1 MVLTDSEL
9 DNFERLIRAVIRHEA
24 SLDLSDT
31 KAGRS
36 EQNMAFED
44 LIWARD
50 AFKMNPMT
58 PPWLTLSL
66 EQRQQQLLLCN
77 TCGAIYKPPYSRDKR
92 QPRFVTNS
100 VPTCVS
106 SGLWKHRFKGQ
117 CIGLTLLPT
126 PFGGRLNA
134 VEALA
139 NGYRCCIK
147 EAAITERKEN
157 G

>member
-58 PPWLTLSL
+58 PP
-66 EQRQQQLLLCN
+66 
-77 TCGAIYKPPYSRDKR
+77 
-92 QPRFVTNS
+92 
-100 VPTCVS
+100 
-106 SGLWKHRFKGQ
+106 
-117 CIGLTLLPT
+117 
-126 PFGGRLNA
+126 
-134 VEALA
+134 
-139 NGYRCCIK
+139 
-147 EAAITERKEN
+147 
-157 G
+157 